1 MTGDTT
7 IPAAEDSASPQEISG
22 VFRGSADGATALQD
36 AGTKTRPGKQTEPGK
51 KTEQGISARAIP
63 TFVAGEELAD
73 LADSDARIVV
83 LTADLAGAGRT
94 IDFADRHPD
103 RFFNIGVAE
112 QNMVSIAAGMASTGL
127 RPFVSTFAAYLA
139 LLCCEQ
145 VRTDLAYTG
154 MPVVMLAHHSG
165 MTLGYYGTSHHA
177 LEDLSAMRGIA
188 GLTVVCAS
196 DANELRAI
204 LRAAL
209 EHDGPVYVR
218 MGRGRDPEVYADVPE
233 NFAFGTAI
241 RLTEGEDIALIAT
254 GSQVR
259 PCLQAAEE
267 LANHGISVTRRRH
280 AHGLARRRRGDS
292 GRRRR
297 HRDDPHRRG
306 AQRHRRPRR
315 GGRRGDRRVRQAG
328 HASSATASP
337 TCTSL
342 SARPPPSTPTTSS
355 TPRAS
360 RTAQGIC
367 CSRRG
372 EASDDGTSSRRSRGT
387 VLPGI
392 GTRACASGRTRSF
405 PAGCT
410 AT

>member
-1 MTGDTT
+1 MTGDKTA
-7 IPAAEDSASPQEISG
+7 PATGASPGPQEISG
-22 VFRGSADGATALQD
+22 VFRGSADGATALRETGD
-36 AGTKTRPGKQTEPGK
+36 TAEAGEKTETGKTETGK

-204 LRAAL
+204 LRSAL

-241 RLTEGEDIALIAT
+241 RLAEGDDIALITT
-254 GSQVR
+254 GSEVR
-259 PCLQAAEE
+259 PCLQAAED
-267 LANHGISVTRRRH
+267 LANDGI
-280 AHGLARRRRGDS
+280 AARVIDMHTIS
-292 GRRRR
+292 PVDAAEVQAAV
-297 HRDDPHRRG
+297 DD
-306 AQRHRRPRR
+306 
-315 GGRRGDRRVRQAG
+315 
-328 HASSATASP
+328 
-337 TCTSL
+337 
-342 SARPPPSTPTTSS
+342 
-355 TPRAS
+355 
-360 RTAQGIC
+360 
-367 CSRRG
+367 
-372 EASDDGTSSRRSRGT
+372 
-387 VLPGI
+387 I
-392 GTRACASGRTRSF
+392 GTILTVEEHNVTGGLGAAVAEVIAEYGKPVRFKRHGVPDVHVVLGPPAALYSYYELDAAGIAGRARNLLQQTRGSQR
-405 PAGCT
+405 
-410 AT
+410 

>member
-1 MTGDTT
+1 MSGDTT
-7 IPAAEDSASPQEISG
+7 ASAAKESASPQEISG

-36 AGTKTRPGKQTEPGK
+36 AGTRTAPREQTAQAK

-73 LADSDARIVV
+73 LADSDSRIVV

-177 LEDLSAMRGIA
+177 LEDLCAMRGIA
-188 GLTVVCAS
+188 ELTVVCAC

-204 LRAAL
+204 LRTAL
-209 EHDGPVYVR
+209 DHDGPVYVR
-218 MGRGRDPEVYADVPE
+218 MGRGRDPEVYAEVPE
-233 NFAFGTAI
+233 NFAFGNAI
-241 RLTEGEDIALIAT
+241 RLREGDDIALITT
-254 GSQVR
+254 GSEVR

-267 LANHGISVTRRRH
+267 LAQHGVSARVIDMHTVSPADGAEIRAAVDDIGTILTIEEHNITGGLGAAVAEVIAEYGKPVRFRRH
-280 AHGLARRRRGDS
+280 GVPDVHVVLGPPAALYAHYELDAAGIAGRAKDLLQQTRG
-292 GRRRR
+292 
-297 HRDDPHRRG
+297 
-306 AQRHRRPRR
+306 
-315 GGRRGDRRVRQAG
+315 
-328 HASSATASP
+328 
-337 TCTSL
+337 
-342 SARPPPSTPTTSS
+342 
-355 TPRAS
+355 
-360 RTAQGIC
+360 
-367 CSRRG
+367 
-372 EASDDGTSSRRSRGT
+372 SDG
-387 VLPGI
+387 
-392 GTRACASGRTRSF
+392 
-405 PAGCT
+405 
-410 AT
+410 

>member
-7 IPAAEDSASPQEISG
+7 APATGASTTAGDGTGARESTGASTTSGASMTAGESTTASESTGPQEISG
-22 VFRGSADGATALQD
+22 VFRGSADGSTAL
-36 AGTKTRPGKQTEPGK
+36 ARREEAELARRPRRREDEAGK

-73 LADSDARIVV
+73 LADTDGRIVV

-112 QNMVSIAAGMASTGL
+112 QNMVSVAAGMASTGL

-204 LRAAL
+204 LRASL

-218 MGRGRDPEVYADVPE
+218 MGRGRDPEVYAEVPG
-233 NFAFGTAI
+233 NFAFGRAI
-241 RLTEGEDIALIAT
+241 RLTEGADIALICT
-254 GSQVR
+254 GSRGEAVPAGGRGTRERGHLR
-259 PCLQAAEE
+259 P
-267 LANHGISVTRRRH
+267 RRRH
-280 AHGLARRRRGDS
+280 AHRLAG
-292 GRRRR
+292 
-297 HRDDPHRRG
+297 
-306 AQRHRRPRR
+306 RR
-315 GGRRGDRRVRQAG
+315 GG
-328 HASSATASP
+328 
-337 TCTSL
+337 
-342 SARPPPSTPTTSS
+342 
-355 TPRAS
+355 
-360 RTAQGIC
+360 
-367 CSRRG
+367 
-372 EASDDGTSSRRSRGT
+372 GTSCRR
-387 VLPGI
+387 
-392 GTRACASGRTRSF
+392 
-405 PAGCT
+405 
-410 AT
+410 

>member
-1 MTGDTT
+1 MTGG
-7 IPAAEDSASPQEISG
+7 PSASATGASSSPQEISG
-22 VFRGSADGATALQD
+22 VFRGSADGATALRE
-36 AGTKTRPGKQTEPGK
+36 TPK
-51 KTEQGISARAIP
+51 KTEQGISAKAIP

-73 LADSDARIVV
+73 LADSDTRIVV

-94 IDFADRHPD
+94 IDFGGRHPA

-188 GLTVVCAS
+188 GLTVVCAA
-196 DANELRAI
+196 DASELRAI
-204 LRAAL
+204 LRATL
-209 EHDGPVYVR
+209 DHDGPVYVR

-233 NFAFGTAI
+233 DFAFGKAI
-241 RLTEGEDIALIAT
+241 RLANGDDIALIAT

-267 LANHGISVTRRRH
+267 LAQQGVSARVVDMHTVSPADSAEIQAAVDDIGTILTVEEHNVTGGLGAAVAEVIADYGKPVRFRRH
-280 AHGLARRRRGDS
+280 GVPDVHVVLGPPAALYAHYELDAAGIAGRAKDLLQQTRG
-292 GRRRR
+292 RER
-297 HRDDPHRRG
+297 
-306 AQRHRRPRR
+306 
-315 GGRRGDRRVRQAG
+315 
-328 HASSATASP
+328 
-337 TCTSL
+337 
-342 SARPPPSTPTTSS
+342 
-355 TPRAS
+355 
-360 RTAQGIC
+360 
-367 CSRRG
+367 
-372 EASDDGTSSRRSRGT
+372 
-387 VLPGI
+387 
-392 GTRACASGRTRSF
+392 
-405 PAGCT
+405 
-410 AT
+410 